1 VNSFLKEKEMNML
14 LLLERLVNI
23 DSGSANKYGID
34 QVGSILQDAFTKLGF
49 FVEPIN
55 EEVQGNH
62 LVISHRESIEPE
74 ILIVA
79 HMDTVF
85 KEGTAKE
92 RPFKV
97 LDGKAYGPGVV
108 DMKGSLVSLLY
119 AVQALVG
126 NDAEGVKNIVIL
138 LTSDEEIGSITSRK
152 LIEAHT
158 LNKKY
163 ALIME
168 PAREN
173 GALVTARRGAGEY
186 VMSVKGVAAHAGIA
200 PEAGRSAIE
209 ELARKITKLHA
220 LSNPLTGISVNVGL
234 IEGGSSANTV
244 ASSAVAHIDLRI
256 SKMEQAAW
264 LEQQVKEIC
273 AVPDVEGTT
282 IELVGAIDRP
292 PMVKNDKTI
301 KLLEVIQ
308 EVGLSLNINISDVST
323 GGGSDASFT
332 SAQGVATIDGL
343 GPVGGK
349 AHTEE
354 EYLVVS
360 SLLERTELLANIIQ
374 RLTVLG

>member
-1 VNSFLKEKEMNML
+1 ML
-14 LLLERLVNI
+14 LFLERLVNI

-49 FVEPIN
+49 LVEAIN

-119 AVQALVG
+119 AVQALVE

-186 VMSVKGVAAHAGIA
+186 VMYVKGVAAHAGIA

-308 EVGLSLNINISDVST
+308 KVGLSLNINISDVST

-360 SLLERTELLANIIQ
+360 SLLERTELLANVIQ